1 MHLTLFQHKYMM
13 GQDSRIYE
21 SLFSTPKQGY
31 KSLIDI
37 YLEET
42 GVAAPI
48 PPLPRQQV
56 ATPSLTPI
64 IPFNKNAEIAPA
76 PWNEIAARL
85 FGHDPKGTG
94 RGEYS
99 VAYLLTGLT
108 TVEEIEKAGII
119 GGKSESVDVT
129 VPVGQYE
136 VKEIGA
142 GASVKTGTHNSII
155 IRIIRKA
162 VEAIVEELVEA
173 YDTLSDEHQR
183 ELDNYIARQTR
194 ENFQLKLRGSP
205 KNRNEAISILD
216 KRLKDWT
223 LRKYIRAILDK
234 ENELPKGMVR
244 GDAIDLGRYE
254 EKRPEIVLSI
264 PQLVGYLGRFA
275 AAPVAPT
282 NRPAV
287 TDIAN
292 VLYKYYGKTP
302 EDLEF
307 FKRKAAKI
315 DVDTSQ
321 HHAKELGKK
330 TDLEFFRRKVHS
342 MNLTQLL
349 REIDDAFSSK
359 GLQIIFPHD
368 GVFLVTRNDYVYV
381 PRHALDKYL
390 EIDTVSG
397 GAVKVRRIDA
407 MNQSTRK

>member
-1 MHLTLFQHKYMM
+1 M

-21 SLFSTPKQGY
+21 SLFSTPKKGY

-42 GVAAPI
+42 NIAAPI

-56 ATPSLTPI
+56 SAPVLTPI
-64 IPFNKNAEIAPA
+64 IPFNKNAEIAPT
-76 PWNEIAARL
+76 PWNETAARL

-129 VPVGQYE
+129 VPVGRYE
-136 VKEIGA
+136 VKEIGP
-142 GASVKTGTHNSII
+142 GATVKTGTHNSII
-155 IRIIRKA
+155 VRTIRKS
-162 VEAIVEELVEA
+162 VEAIVEELADA
-173 YDTLSDEHQR
+173 YDTLSDEDQNR
-183 ELDNYIARQTR
+183 LDIYIARQVR
-194 ENFQLKLRGSP
+194 ENFQLRLRGSM
-205 KNRNEAISILD
+205 KKRQEAMSGLD
-216 KRLKDWT
+216 TRIQGWT
-223 LRKYIRAILDK
+223 LKKYIRAILDK
-234 ENELPKGMVR
+234 ENELPKGIVR

-264 PQLVGYLGRFA
+264 PQLVGYLNRFA
-275 AAPVAPT
+275 ATPLT

-287 TDIAN
+287 ADIAN

-307 FKRKAAKI
+307 FKRKAAKV
-315 DVDTSQ
+315 DVDINQ
-321 HHAKELGKK
+321 HHAKESGRK
-330 TDLEFFRRKVHS
+330 TDLEFFRRKVHN

-349 REIDDAFSSK
+349 RDIDDAFSSK

-368 GVFLVTRNDYVYV
+368 GAFLVTKNDYVYV
-381 PRHALDKYL
+381 PKHALDKYL

-407 MNQSTRK
+407 MNQSVQR